1 MTYRV
6 CAADISDVQHASLAP
21 AGWTRRQLPK
31 EVGTCHADHR
41 LLEQGVMLVQSRYQP
56 CVDLVEESAYLDE
69 AGALSIVVGLT
80 GESGYVG
87 DDKSTL
93 GFRAGHTTVSTFCH
107 SAGERRYRSGTSVT
121 QLRLRIDQTAMTR
134 YFGPDAWHTWAPD
147 SSVRLC
153 ASQKTSEAVSV
164 HVAAMLHQVAQES
177 AAPIDLHIPALS
189 LLAKVMRGMQKAPSR
204 SAGLSHRDLEK
215 IEHVHEIMQTQL
227 HRPLTLDYLCLTA
240 GLSVFKLKDG
250 IRRRYGT
257 TPHRL
262 LHDLRMQR
270 AWTLLEA
277 GCQVAQAGWQVGY
290 AHPGN
295 FGAAFAAYFGRSPK
309 TVFGKRH

>member
-1 MTYRV
+1 MTRLAAATV
-6 CAADISDVQHASLAP
+6 KARCSWPICARAALAHNAPIAALPGGEDGGTLGVASAGAAAVAATAGGVSRFRNRAPDSRIAFKRTIHASP
-21 AGWTRRQLPK
+21 Q
-31 EVGTCHADHR
+31 
-41 LLEQGVMLVQSRYQP
+41 
-56 CVDLVEESAYLDE
+56 
-69 AGALSIVVGLT
+69 
-80 GESGYVG
+80 
-87 DDKSTL
+87 
-93 GFRAGHTTVSTFCH
+93 STFCH

-153 ASQKTSEAVSV
+153 ASQKTSEAVSA
-164 HVAAMLHQVAQES
+164 HVAAMLHQVTQES
-177 AAPIDLHIPALS
+177 AASIDLYIPALS

-262 LHDLRMQR
+262 LHDPADAACLDAAGSGVPGR
-270 AWTLLEA
+270 AGGLA
-277 GCQVAQAGWQVGY
+277 GGLCAPRQFRCGVRRVFRQVAQDRVRQTALSHA
-290 AHPGN
+290 AHP
-295 FGAAFAAYFGRSPK
+295 RQ
-309 TVFGKRH
+309 